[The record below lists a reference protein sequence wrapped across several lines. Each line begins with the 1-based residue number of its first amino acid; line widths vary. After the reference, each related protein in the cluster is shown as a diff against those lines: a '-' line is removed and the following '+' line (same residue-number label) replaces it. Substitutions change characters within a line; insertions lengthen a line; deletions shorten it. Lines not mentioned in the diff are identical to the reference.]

1 MVRSFLPAFRFAL
14 LAATFLSAPAFAQDG
29 EDASKQEAGSEAKDD
44 TIVVYGSG
52 IDRNNAAT
60 GLDLTPRETPQSLTI
75 ITREQIDDQAA
86 STIADVL
93 EYTTGL
99 SVKRVDRGRNL
110 LSARGFDITN
120 FQLDGLPF
128 ATGNIG
134 LEESSTVI
142 YDRVEVVRGSV
153 GLLQGAGEPSASINM
168 VRRQANARELTG
180 TMTLEA
186 GSWDHFSAT
195 ADISTPLTSDGSIR
209 ARFAAEVY
217 RQDAF
222 VDLES
227 SKGFTLY
234 GVIGADLGP
243 GTRLRAGASYQRDE
257 RKGVMWAQLPYWYAD
272 GSVAN
277 WSRSRTTGAKWNE
290 WDTVEKSAFLTIEQ
304 DLGESW
310 QLKGDVSYF
319 TQNEDS
325 KLIWL
330 WGNPDQATGLG
341 MDVWPYWYLA
351 KPKQWNL
358 NLQLKGS
365 YSLFGRQHELVVG
378 AMYNHLK
385 NGWTNRD
392 PDPASVAPVGNFN
405 DWDGSYPEP
414 VWGER
419 YRMSDFGTTKQS
431 AIYGVT
437 RFQLLDSLK
446 LIVGGRLSN
455 WIRDEELA
463 LYTPEAYKIK
473 KKKVF
478 TPYAGLI
485 FDFND
490 SLSAYASYT
499 SIFNPQT
506 ARDRNG
512 RYLDPLEG
520 NNYEAGLKA
529 DLMGG
534 KLRVS
539 AAIFRIE
546 QNNFGVPDTE
556 IDPDTGLP
564 YVVPGTTDIAFRPA
578 DGTVSKGYELE
589 TQGELLPGWDLSMG
603 WSHFKAKDADG
614 IDVQAHQPR
623 KVFRMATKYEFSGA
637 LDGFSV
643 GGSARWESRPP
654 QTAANPATGETE
666 RVGQKAYWLVN
677 LMAAYDLSDRVSL
690 QANVNNIFDKTYYN
704 TNSWFGGYIYGEPRN
719 FRMTLSYGF

>member
-1 MVRSFLPAFRFAL
+1 MIGSFHPAFRLAL
-14 LAATFLSAPAFAQDG
+14 LAASFLSAPAIAQDA
-29 EDASKQEAGSEAKDD
+29 EENASGNE

-52 IDRNNAAT
+52 IGSNAAAT

-120 FQLDGLPF
+120 FQIDGLPF
-128 ATGNIG
+128 ATGNVG

-168 VRRQANARELTG
+168 VRRQADAREFTG
-180 TMTLEA
+180 TVTLEA
-186 GSWDHFSAT
+186 ASWDHVSAT
-195 ADISTPLTSDGSIR
+195 VDVSTPLTSDGSVR

-234 GVIGADLGP
+234 GTISADVGP
-243 GTRLRAGASYQRDE
+243 STRLRVGGSYQKDE
-257 RKGVMWAQLPYWYAD
+257 RNGVMWAQLPYWYAD
-272 GSVAN
+272 GTVAD
-277 WSRSRTTGAKWNE
+277 WSRSKTTGADWNA
-290 WDTVEKSAFLTIEQ
+290 WDTAETSAFLTIEQ
-304 DLGESW
+304 DVALGW
-310 QLKGDVSYF
+310 MLKGDVSYF
-319 TQNEDS
+319 QQTEDS

-330 WGNPDQATGLG
+330 WGSPDKASGIG

-358 NLQLKGS
+358 NLQLKGN
-365 YSLFGRQHELVVG
+365 YQLFGRSHELVVG

-385 NGWTNRD
+385 TGWTNRD
-392 PDPASVAPVGNFN
+392 PDAATVAPVGDFN
-405 DWDGSYPEP
+405 AWDGSYPEP
-414 VWGER
+414 TWGLR
-419 YRMSDFGTTKQS
+419 YRMSGFGTTKQT
-431 AIYGVT
+431 AFYGVT
-437 RFQLLDSLK
+437 RFRLLDPVK
-446 LIVGGRLSN
+446 LILGGRLSS
-455 WIRDEELA
+455 WVRDEEEA
-463 LYTPEAYKIK
+463 LYTAEPYRLK
-473 KKKVF
+473 KNVF
-478 TPYAGLI
+478 TPYAGLVVDLNK
-485 FDFND
+485 F
-490 SLSAYASYT
+490 LSAYASYT

-506 ARDRNG
+506 VRDREG

-520 NNYEAGLKA
+520 ANYEAGLKA
-529 DLMGG
+529 DLLDGR
-534 KLRVS
+534 LRLSGAV
-539 AAIFRIE
+539 FRIE
-546 QNNFGVPDTE
+546 QDNFAVPD
-556 IDPDTGLP
+556 IG
-564 YVVPGTTDIAFRPA
+564 YFVPGTTDVASKPA
-578 DGTVSKGYELE
+578 MGTVSKGYEFE
-589 TQGELLPGWDLSMG
+589 MQGEVLPGWDISAG
-603 WSHFKAKDADG
+603 WSHFKATDADG

-623 KVFRMATKYEFSGA
+623 KVFRMATKYEFGGT
-637 LDGFSV
+637 LDGFSF

-666 RVGQKAYWLVN
+666 KVGQKAYWLAN
-677 LMAAYDLSDRVSL
+677 LMGAYDIDDRLSL
-690 QANVNNIFDKTYYN
+690 QINVNNVFDKRYYN

-719 FRMTLSYGF
+719 VRATLSYGF